1 MRHISGPLLS
11 LCLLLTGSLL
21 AQPTLPYTT
30 AQRTRLAA
38 LHNRIQT
45 THTENYARAEAI
57 ARQRNLPIEQTRPD
71 GMTVRLAGISETGE
85 LLYDHTYSNARAGT
99 TTRTSSFYAGGS
111 LGLNLSGGSAT
122 VQNRLG
128 TWDGGRVRATHVD
141 LTGRVTQQDNP
152 STTDNHATHTSG
164 TMVAG
169 GRNPLARG
177 MAFGASLKAWDFSN
191 DDAEMTI
198 AAPDL
203 LVSNH
208 SYGAF
213 AGWNQSS
220 TRTGTINWEWYGDT
234 TVSQT
239 IDYKFGLYN
248 ADTRSWDQIAA
259 AAPYYLIVKS
269 AGNNH
274 GDNGPAAGQRYYFGS
289 STRTSAAT
297 RADQNGYDQI
307 PTYGC
312 AKNILT
318 VGAIGNISNGYRQAS
333 DARLAGFSSWGP
345 TDDGRIKPDIVG
357 VGVSVLSTSSGTD
370 SAYVALSGTS
380 MSGPNVSGSLLLLQE
395 YYAQRNAG
403 KLMRASTLKGLAIHT
418 ADETGDA
425 PGPDY
430 RFGWG
435 LLNME
440 RAGQAIGNV
449 NNNFRID
456 EQTIA
461 QSQTYS
467 LTIVA
472 SGRGPLMATVC
483 WTDPDAT
490 VTGAILNDRTPK
502 LVNDLDIRL
511 NDGTATLLPWTM
523 NPDAPDQP
531 ATPGDN
537 IRDNVEQV
545 LVQNPVPGKT
555 YTITVSHKGTL
566 RNGQQEYA
574 LLLSGI
580 GGTAYCASAPTSA
593 AGTRIARVR
602 LGSIDQPGSS
612 SCTTYTD
619 QTRAV
624 TNVQPG
630 QSVPFSVSLGS
641 CDTTRR
647 ASFVRV
653 FADWNGNG
661 SFTDSGDTLA
671 TSGRLAPGD
680 LFSAP
685 LTVPVAVTVGRFVRL
700 RVVASETNS
709 ASAVSGCGSYA
720 NGETQDYLLQT
731 VLTANDVAA
740 VALLSPTTL
749 ACGSSGDALVAV
761 QVQNLG
767 TVVQQNLP
775 VTIQIFDAAN
785 APVTSLTGTIPALAA
800 FGTAQLALRTP
811 AGVVLRAGE
820 RYRFVITTTLPGDQ
834 NLANNQ
840 LSATATI
847 GTGQNNGIFAA
858 TSCGSDTILSLR
870 NTGPGLAYW
879 YDAPTA
885 GNLLTVGN
893 QATTR
898 IRLVNQTLYAAQSD
912 IAGRIGPATK
922 ADLGGGSYGGAFMP
936 QPLIK
941 TETALLLESARLY
954 VGAAG
959 RLTFSVRRLD
969 ESIVSSVTLDVRP
982 TRSASL
988 TANGTADDPAD
999 PGAEYAL
1006 NLSIPQAGQYK
1017 IRLDYEDGATI
1028 FRSNVGVTGFPY
1040 QLKDQTGNTIVTI
1053 RGSLFASTATT
1064 VDTLINAWYY
1074 LYNLKV
1080 RSLICPVPTRT
1091 AVPVAPGVLLTA
1103 LVGADGPTLV
1113 CRGSAVTLRATVP
1126 GSTSGLALG
1135 YRWQR
1140 DGQPIA
1146 GAVTANLL
1154 ASAAGN
1160 YAVQVTGSCAPTT
1173 SSAVTVSVRDPEL
1186 PTVTQSGLVLVSNAA
1201 SGNQWLFN
1209 GLPISGATSASLN
1222 VGQTGRYSVQANVN
1236 GCGTEISPELL
1247 VTILA
1252 IDDEPDTNFLLVY
1265 PNPARE
1271 FVTVEVALTGTN
1283 PEPPT
1288 VSLIDLRGV
1297 VLRTATMQRDG
1308 KKFTATLPVAD
1319 LPGGTFFVVIP
1330 ATESQLTRR
1339 RRLIK
1344 P

>member
-1 MRHISGPLLS
+1 MRHFSALLCLYLLLSGPLL
-11 LCLLLTGSLL
+11 
-21 AQPTLPYTT
+21 AQPIPSYTT
-30 AQRTRLAA
+30 SQRARLIT
-38 LHNRIQT
+38 LHTDLQAT
-45 THTENYARAEAI
+45 YSQNYARAEAI
-57 ARQRNLPIEQTRPD
+57 ARQRGLPIEQTRPD
-71 GMTVRLAGISETGE
+71 GMVVRLAGISETGE
-85 LLYDHTYSNARAGT
+85 LLYDHTYSNTRAAA
-99 TTRTSSFYAGGS
+99 TTRTNSFYAGGS
-111 LGLNLSGGSAT
+111 LGLNLSGSSAS

-128 TWDGGRVRATHVD
+128 TWDGARVRATH
-141 LTGRVTQQDNP
+141 LELAGRVTQQDNP
-152 STTDNHATHTSG
+152 ATTDNHATHTSG
-164 TMVAG
+164 TMIAA

-177 MAFGASLKAWDFSN
+177 MAFGAKLKAWDFGN
-191 DDAEMTI
+191 DDAEMTL

-213 AGWNQSS
+213 AGWNLSS
-220 TRTGTINWEWYGDT
+220 TRTGTITWEWYGDT
-234 TVSQT
+234 TVNRT
-239 IDYKFGLYN
+239 DDYKFGLYN

-269 AGNNH
+269 VGNNH
-274 GDNGPAAGQRYYFGS
+274 GDNGPATGQRYYFGATS
-289 STRTSAAT
+289 RTSAVA

-318 VGAIGNISNGYRQAS
+318 IGAIGSISNGYRQPS
-333 DARLAGFSSWGP
+333 DAKLADFSSWGP
-345 TDDGRIKPDIVG
+345 TDDGRIKPDLVG
-357 VGVSVLSTSSGTD
+357 VGVSVLSTSSSTD

-380 MSGPNVSGSLLLLQE
+380 MSGPNVTGSLLLLQE
-395 YYAQRNAG
+395 YYARQNAG

-418 ADETGDA
+418 ADETGDT

-449 NNNFRID
+449 NNNYRID
-456 EQTIA
+456 EQNLA
-461 QSQTYS
+461 QGKTYS

-472 SGRGPLMATVC
+472 SGRGPLVATIC
-483 WTDPDAT
+483 WTDPEAAT
-490 VTGAILNDRTPK
+490 TGPLLNDRTPK
-502 LVNDLDIRL
+502 LINDLDIRL

-523 NPDAPDQP
+523 NPDAPEQS
-531 ATPGDN
+531 ARPGDN

-555 YTITVSHKGTL
+555 YTVTVSHKGTL
-566 RNGQQEYA
+566 KNSQQDYA

-580 GGTAYCASAPTSA
+580 GGTAYCTSAPMSS

-619 QTRAV
+619 QTRTV
-624 TNVQPG
+624 TSVQPG
-630 QSVPFSVSLGS
+630 QSLPFSVSLGS

-647 ASFVRV
+647 AVFVRAY
-653 FADWNGNG
+653 ADWNNNG
-661 SFTDSGDTLA
+661 SFADAGDTLA
-671 TSGRLAPGD
+671 TSGRLTPGD

-685 LTVPVAVTVGRFVRL
+685 FVVPPTTPVGQFVRL
-700 RVVASETNS
+700 RIVASETGS
-709 ASAVSGCGSYA
+709 ASAVSACGSYG

-749 ACGSSGDALVAV
+749 ACGSSGDALVSV

-775 VTIQIFDAAN
+775 VTVQIFDAAN
-785 APVTSLTGTIPALAA
+785 APVASLTGVIGSLAA

-811 AGVVLRAGE
+811 AGVVLRGGE
-820 RYRFVITTTLPGDQ
+820 RYRFVVSTVLVGDQ
-834 NLANNQ
+834 NPANNQ

-847 GTGQNNGIFAA
+847 GTGRNNGIFAA
-858 TSCGSDTILSLR
+858 ASCGSDTILTLR

-879 YDAPTA
+879 YDALT
-885 GNLLTVGN
+885 GGKLITVGN
-893 QATTR
+893 QATAR
-898 IRLVNQTLYAAQSD
+898 IRLQNQTLFAAEGD

-936 QPLIK
+936 QPLLK
-941 TETALLLESARLY
+941 TETPLLLESARLY
-954 VGAAG
+954 IGTAG
-959 RLTFSVRRLD
+959 RLTFSIRRLD
-969 ESIVSSVTLDVRP
+969 ESLVSSVTLDVRP
-982 TRSASL
+982 TRSTSL
-988 TANGTADDPAD
+988 TASTTTDDPTD
-999 PGAEYAL
+999 TGAEYAL
-1006 NLSIPQAGQYK
+1006 NLPIPQAGQYK

-1040 QLKDQTGNTIVTI
+1040 QLKDQAGNSIVTI

-1064 VDTLINAWYY
+1064 VDTLTAAWYY
-1074 LYNLKV
+1074 LYNLRV
-1080 RSLICPVPTRT
+1080 RSLACPVLTRT
-1091 AVPVAPGVLLTA
+1091 TVPVAVGTPVTA
-1103 LVGADGPTLV
+1103 LITADGPTSI
-1113 CRGSAVTLRATVP
+1113 CRGSALTLRASVP
-1126 GSTSGLALG
+1126 TSASGLTLS

-1140 DGQPIA
+1140 DGQLVS
-1146 GAVTANLL
+1146 GAATPSFL
-1154 ASAAGN
+1154 ASTAGS

-1173 SSAVTVSVRDPEL
+1173 SSAITVSVREPEV
-1186 PTVTQSGLVLVSNAA
+1186 PAVSQAGLVLASNAA

-1209 GLPISGATSASLN
+1209 GIPISGATSVSFS
-1222 VGQTGRYSVQANVN
+1222 VGQTGQYSVQANVN
-1236 GCGTEISPELL
+1236 GCGTAISSELL

-1252 IDDEPDTNFLLVY
+1252 VDDEPDANFLTVY

-1271 FVTVEVALTGTN
+1271 FVTVEVALSN
-1283 PEPPT
+1283 AHADVPT
-1288 VSLIDLRGV
+1288 VSLLDLHGF
-1297 VLRTATMQRDG
+1297 VLRTAPMQRDG
-1308 KKFTATLPVAD
+1308 KKFTALLPIAD

-1330 ATESQLTRR
+1330 ATESQPARR

>member
-1 MRHISGPLLS
+1 MRHISALFFLYVLLS
-11 LCLLLTGSLL
+11 GPLL
-21 AQPTLPYTT
+21 AQPLPHYTT
-30 AQRTRLAA
+30 TQRARLAT
-38 LHNRIQT
+38 LHDELQT
-45 THTENYARAEAI
+45 TYTSTYARAETI
-57 ARQRNLPIEQTRPD
+57 ARQRGLPIGQTRPD
-71 GMTVRLAGISETGE
+71 GMVVRLAGISETGE
-85 LLYDHTYSNARAGT
+85 LLYDHTYSNTRAAA
-99 TTRTSSFYAGGS
+99 TTRTNSFYAGGS
-111 LGLNLSGGSAT
+111 LGLSLSGSSAS
-122 VQNRLG
+122 VQERLG
-128 TWDGGRVRATHVD
+128 TWDGGRVRATHLD
-141 LTGRVTQQDNP
+141 LAGRVTQQDNP
-152 STTDNHATHTSG
+152 SSTDNHATHTSG
-164 TMVAG
+164 TMIAA

-177 MAFGASLKAWDFSN
+177 MAFGAKLKAWDFSN

-208 SYGAF
+208 SYGSF
-213 AGWNQSS
+213 AGWNNSS
-220 TRTGTINWEWYGDT
+220 SRTGAVTWEWYGDT
-234 TVSQT
+234 TVSRT
-239 IDYKFGLYN
+239 EDYKFGLYN

-274 GDNGPAAGQRYYFGS
+274 GDNGPVAGQRYYLGS
-289 STRTSAAT
+289 STRTSTVA

-318 VGAIGNISNGYRQAS
+318 IGAIGSISNGYRQAS
-333 DARLAGFSSWGP
+333 DAKLADFSSWGP
-345 TDDGRIKPDIVG
+345 TDDGRIKPDLVG
-357 VGVSVLSTSSGTD
+357 VGISVLSTSSTTD
-370 SAYVALSGTS
+370 SAYVSLSGTS
-380 MSGPNVSGSLLLLQE
+380 MSGPNVTGSLLLLQE
-395 YYAQRNAG
+395 YYAQRNTG

-456 EQTIA
+456 EQNLA
-461 QSQTYS
+461 QGKTYS
-467 LTIVA
+467 LTVVA
-472 SGRGPLMATVC
+472 SGRGPLVATIC
-483 WTDPDAT
+483 WTDPDAA
-490 VTGAILNDRTPK
+490 VTGASLNDRTPK

-511 NDGTATLLPWTM
+511 NDGTAILLPWTM

-531 ATPGDN
+531 AKPGDN

-555 YTITVSHKGTL
+555 YTVTVLHKGTL
-566 RNGQQEYA
+566 KNSQQDYA

-580 GGTAYCASAPTSA
+580 GGTAYCASAPVSA
-593 AGTRIARVR
+593 IGTRIARVR
-602 LGSIDQPGSS
+602 LGSIDQPGSNG
-612 SCTTYTD
+612 CTTYTD

-624 TNVQPG
+624 TPVQPG
-630 QSVPFSVSLGS
+630 QSLPFSVSLGS

-661 SFTDSGDTLA
+661 SFADAGDTLT

-685 LTVPVAVTVGRFVRL
+685 VVVPPTMPVGQFVRL
-700 RVVASETNS
+700 RIVASETAS
-709 ASAVSGCGSYA
+709 VSAVSACGGYT

-775 VTIQIFDAAN
+775 VTVQIFDGNN
-785 APVTSLTGTIPALAA
+785 APIASLSGTVAALAA
-800 FGTAQLALRTP
+800 FGTAQITLRTP
-811 AGVVLRAGE
+811 AGVVLRAGD
-820 RYRFVITTTLPGDQ
+820 RYRFVVTTTLPGDQ
-834 NLANNQ
+834 NPANNQ
-840 LSATATI
+840 ISATRTI
-847 GTGQNNGIFAA
+847 GTGQNSGIFAA
-858 TSCGSDTILSLR
+858 ASCGSDTSLTLR
-870 NTGPGLAYW
+870 NTGPGVAYW
-879 YDAPTA
+879 YDAPTN
-885 GNLLTVGN
+885 GNLITVGN
-893 QATTR
+893 QATAR
-898 IRLVNQTLYAAQSD
+898 VRLTNQTLYATQGD

-922 ADLGGGSYGGAFMP
+922 NDFGGGSYGGAFAP
-936 QPLIK
+936 QPLLK
-941 TETALLLESARLY
+941 TETPLLLESARLY
-954 VGAAG
+954 IGTAG
-959 RLTFSVRRLD
+959 RLTFSIRRLD
-969 ESIVSSVTLDVRP
+969 ESLISSVTLDVRP

-988 TANGTADDPAD
+988 TASTTTDDPAD

-1006 NLSIPQAGQYK
+1006 NLPIPQAGQYK

-1040 QLKDQTGNTIVTI
+1040 QLKDQTGNPIVTI

-1064 VDTLINAWYY
+1064 VDTLTAAWYY
-1074 LYNLKV
+1074 LYNLRV
-1080 RSLICPVPTRT
+1080 RSLACPVLTRT
-1091 AVPVAPGVLLTA
+1091 AVPIAVAMPVTA
-1103 LVGADGPTLV
+1103 LISADGPTSI
-1113 CRGSAVTLRATVP
+1113 CRGNALTLLASVPVSA
-1126 GSTSGLALG
+1126 SGLSLS

-1140 DGQPIA
+1140 DGQLIG
-1146 GAVTANLL
+1146 GATTPSLL
-1154 ASAAGN
+1154 ASTAGS

-1173 SSAVTVSVRDPEL
+1173 SSAVTVSVREPEI
-1186 PTVTQSGLVLVSNAA
+1186 PAVTQSGLVLVSNTV

-1209 GLPISGATSASLN
+1209 GIPISGAVSQSFA
-1222 VGQTGRYSVQANVN
+1222 VGQTGQYSVQANVN
-1236 GCGTEISPELL
+1236 GCGTAVSTEVL

-1252 IDDEPDTNFLLVY
+1252 TDDEPDANFFAVY

-1271 FVTVEVALTGTN
+1271 FITAEVALSSAN

-1297 VLRTATMQRDG
+1297 VLRIATMQRDG
-1308 KKFTATLPVAD
+1308 KKFTALVPVAD

-1330 ATESQLTRR
+1330 ATESQPARR